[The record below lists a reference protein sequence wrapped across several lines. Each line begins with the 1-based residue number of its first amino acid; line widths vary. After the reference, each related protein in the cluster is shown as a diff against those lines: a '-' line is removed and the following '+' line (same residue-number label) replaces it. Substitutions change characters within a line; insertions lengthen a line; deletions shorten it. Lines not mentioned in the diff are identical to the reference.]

1 MSAKPDFN
9 SMTQSELRAYVLDH
23 RDDDEALHAFIDKR
37 RAENPPSRKYGAG
50 DDISAAIDEYLKQL
64 EDHRK

>member
-23 RDDDEALHAFIDKR
+23 RDDDEALHAFIDKC
-37 RAENPPSRKYGAG
+37 RAENPPSRKYGPG
-50 DDISAAIDEYLKQL
+50 DDVSAAIDEYLRQRRSQ
-64 EDHRK
+64 H